1 MTPKLV
7 IFDCDGV
14 LVDTEPMTDQI
25 ISANLARFGLT
36 ISPNDVHHMFAGGTI
51 EGVGV
56 EATRRGAQLPD
67 TWEADI
73 YVEIFAALR
82 KGVPVI
88 AGVIDL
94 IHALDRAGVK
104 RAIASNGPVPK
115 MEISLAPSGLFD
127 LFAGRIYSGHDHGP
141 KPSPDMLRKI
151 MSDHGVGP
159 GETVMIDDMPAG
171 FLAAKAAGMPCFG
184 YVADGDPARIGDTGA
199 TPITHMDQITQALGL
214 GQNT

>member
-25 ISANLARFGLT
+25 ISANLERFGLS
-36 ISPNDVHHMFAGGTI
+36 IAPHEVHRMFAGGTI
-51 EGVGV
+51 EGVGI
-56 EATRRGAQLPD
+56 EATRLGATLPD
-67 TWEADI
+67 TWVADI

-94 IHALDRAGVK
+94 IRALDRAGIK

-151 MSDHGVGP
+151 ISDHGVTP
-159 GETVMIDDMPAG
+159 EESVMIDDMPAG
-171 FLAAKAAGMPCFG
+171 FLAAKAAGVRCFG
-184 YVADGDPARIGDTGA
+184 YVADGDPSRIGDTGA
-199 TPITHMDQITQALGL
+199 TPVTHMDQIAATLGVS
-214 GQNT
+214 

>member
-25 ISANLARFGLT
+25 ISGNLARFGLT
-36 ISPNDVHHMFAGGTI
+36 ISPADVHRMFAGGTI
-51 EGVGV
+51 AGVGK
-56 EATRRGAQLPD
+56 EATRLGATLSA
-67 TWEADI
+67 TWETDI
-73 YVEIFAALR
+73 YADIFAALR

-88 AGVIDL
+88 AGVLDL
-94 IHALDRAGVK
+94 IHALDRKGIK
-104 RAIASNGPVPK
+104 RAIASNGPVAK

-141 KPSPDMLRKI
+141 KPKPDMLQKI
-151 MSDHGVGP
+151 MADHGVTP
-159 GETVMIDDMPAG
+159 DETVMIDDMPAG
-171 FLAAKAAGMPCFG
+171 FLAAQAAGVRCFG

-199 TPITHMDQITQALGL
+199 TPVTHMDQIAQALGVS
-214 GQNT
+214 